1 MKIKNIFKYLLA
13 LPVLLST
20 TACSDWLEVKP
31 QNVITIDEFWNE
43 KADVDGMIAGLYTTF
58 ESQNVV
64 ERMMVWGEF
73 RSDNISTGANITKNP
88 SLENVFRENINASN
102 GYTTGTSSIISST
115 RQTRSLTRLLLW
127 QRKILRSVRAS

>member
-102 GYTTGTSSIISST
+102 GYTTGPV
-115 RQTRSLTRLLLW
+115 LLYH
-127 QRKILRSVRAS
+127 QPGKHDH